1 MEGKIVAVTGASG
14 FIGSHICKQLVEQ
27 GCVVRA
33 CVRDAESEV
42 KTQHLR
48 EIAESS
54 AGSISFFSCD
64 LLKEGSFDA
73 AFDGSDAVVHT
84 AAVVLVTASDPQRD
98 IIDPSVVGTR
108 NVLGAVD
115 RAKSV
120 RRFVHTSSVA
130 AVHTHAGDA
139 AHVYDESDWNSADAG
154 TDPYG
159 FAKREAERMVQQAAD
174 ASAGRWDVAI
184 MNPGMV
190 WGPCLTKAHTKAS
203 PVFVRQHLYGN
214 TQPSI
219 SFPIVDVRDVA
230 AGHVAALA
238 LPRSE
243 SESEKIGRHVLVSGT
258 EMFTEELG
266 GKMQK
271 MYPQLVVETKALSS
285 FWVWFG
291 ALNPCVTAINVH
303 MALHVIGKP
312 FHYSN
317 AKATRVLGIKWRD
330 ANDTLRDTVDSMIDT
345 GFVKPRRLKGGGSDS
360 KKD

>member
-1 MEGKIVAVTGASG
+1 MS
-14 FIGSHICKQLVEQ
+14 Q
-27 GCVVRA
+27 A
-33 CVRDAESEV
+33 C
-42 KTQHLR
+42 TYH
-48 EIAESS
+48 
-54 AGSISFFSCD
+54 
-64 LLKEGSFDA
+64 
-73 AFDGSDAVVHT
+73 
-84 AAVVLVTASDPQRD
+84 
-98 IIDPSVVGTR
+98 
-108 NVLGAVD
+108 
-115 RAKSV
+115 
-120 RRFVHTSSVA
+120 
-130 AVHTHAGDA
+130 A